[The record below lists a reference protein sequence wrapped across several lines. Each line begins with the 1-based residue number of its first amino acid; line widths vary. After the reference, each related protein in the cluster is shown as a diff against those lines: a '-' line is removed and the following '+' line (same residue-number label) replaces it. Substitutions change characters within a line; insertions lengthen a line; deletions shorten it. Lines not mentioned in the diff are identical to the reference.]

1 MNFYKHHIGD
11 YRRDTG
17 HLTLLEHGAYRQLL
31 DTYYL
36 NEEPIPPETDLV
48 CRRLCARSDEEKLA
62 IQNVLEEFFTR
73 TENGWTHTRC
83 DAELREYREKAGIA
97 RSNGKLGGRPRKTQS
112 VSKQNQQKTDPVIF
126 GNPEETQTKANHKP
140 LTKNHKEKHTPQVAD
155 LFPGVS
161 PEVLESFVK
170 VRRSLRAPITELA
183 ATGIK
188 REAAKAGMTLEAA
201 LTMCVER
208 SWRGFK
214 AEWVRDKGEP
224 KGFDWDTELR
234 GAV

>member
-11 YRRDTG
+11 YR
-17 HLTLLEHGAYRQLL
+17 
-31 DTYYL
+31 
-36 NEEPIPPETDLV
+36 NEEPIPTETESVL
-48 CRRLCARSDEEKLA
+48 RRLCAKTEEEKLA
-62 IQNVLEEFFTR
+62 IQTVLEEFFTR

-83 DAELREYREKAGIA
+83 DAELREYRAKAGVA

-112 VSKQNQQKTDPVIF
+112 VSKQNQQKTEPVIF
-126 GNPEETQTKANHKP
+126 RNPDVTETKANHKP
-140 LTKNHKEKHTPQVAD
+140 LTTNHKEKHTPQVAD
-155 LFPGVS
+155 LFPDVS
-161 PEVLESFVK
+161 PEVLESFIK

-188 REAAKAGMTLEAA
+188 REAAKAGITLEAA

-214 AEWVRDKGEP
+214 AEWVKDKGDAN
-224 KGFDWDTELR
+224 GFDWDTELR
-234 GAV
+234 GAI